1 MSASGADPAMLGGQA
16 PVPDSAWTEWGGDG
30 PNLHFA
36 HANGFAPGTYRKLFA
51 LLSARFRVQAMEARP
66 MWPGAPVIPLPG
78 WAPLVGD
85 LGHGLRSR
93 GLRGCL
99 GVGHS
104 LGAVCSMLAAVED
117 PGLFRAL
124 VVIDPVLF
132 TGVRSVV
139 WHFVRRRGWMERV
152 PLVRNAANRRDRW
165 VSREAARE
173 AYGPKPFFATWDPAC
188 LDDYLAAGLAGSD
201 GDLRLR
207 YPREWEARI
216 FADTPASLWDR
227 IARVPV
233 PTLVVRGAGSVT
245 LTAAA
250 ARRARD
256 TLPQGH
262 LVEVPGT
269 THMLP
274 VERPEAV
281 AGIVAEFLDGVA
293 GAR

>member
-1 MSASGADPAMLGGQA
+1 M
-16 PVPDSAWTEWGGDG
+16 PDSAWTEWGGDG
-30 PNLHFA
+30 PPLHFA
-36 HANGFAPGTYRKLFA
+36 HANGFPPGTYRRLFEVLA
-51 LLSARFRVQAMEARP
+51 SRFRVVAMEARP
-66 MWPGAPVIPLPG
+66 MWPDAPVIPLPR

-85 LGHGLRSR
+85 LAHGIRAR

-132 TGVRSVV
+132 SGFRSMV

-152 PLVRNAANRRDRW
+152 PLVRNAANRRDHW
-165 VSREAARE
+165 VSREAARQ
-173 AYGPKPFFATWDPAC
+173 AYAPKPFFATWDPAC
-188 LDDYLAAGLAGSD
+188 LDDYLAAGLGGPD

-207 YPREWEARI
+207 YPRAWEARI

-227 IARVPV
+227 IAQVSV
-233 PTLVVRGAGSVT
+233 PTLVVRGAGSSA
-245 LTAAA
+245 LTPAA
-250 ARRARD
+250 ARRVRD
-256 TLPQGH
+256 TLPLGQ

-274 VERPEAV
+274 VERPDMV
-281 AGIVAEFLDGVA
+281 ARIVVDFLAEQ
-293 GAR
+293 